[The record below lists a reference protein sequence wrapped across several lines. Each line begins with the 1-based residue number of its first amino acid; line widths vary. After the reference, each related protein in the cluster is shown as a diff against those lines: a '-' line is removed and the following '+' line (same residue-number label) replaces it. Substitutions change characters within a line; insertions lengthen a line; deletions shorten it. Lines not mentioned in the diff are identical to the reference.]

1 METIERILGHE
12 IPILPEP
19 FPPESELRPLTEADY
34 QRLFEEFCAA
44 PIYTLP
50 PEFWTE
56 TTSDKPVSITPAEE
70 TPAATQQRTRHH
82 HLTDQ
87 EKSIA
92 TLKSERYVSISA
104 AARIL
109 HVTRPTIYAMID
121 RGDLQLIKLG
131 PRTNRI
137 DLQGITDQRNSFP
150 PAKTPKKK
158 LEDERKKYISAHE
171 AALKFRKDEKTI
183 KARAAEAGVALA
195 WFDGTAHYGRKGLEK
210 LFPGEKEKHD
220 YLTVAQLAEECG
232 ISKQTVYDFIHDHKL
247 PRKREGRTVLID
259 RKVWEKAR
267 KGTATLADGKEV
279 NYKQLQRQ
287 CAEARN
293 LGYVTISDAGRD
305 FGIHRG
311 HLYYYAKKHKLKTLK
326 IGGQVFYD
334 KKQLYKILKEEYVSD
349 QSNTPETGTPKR

>member
-1 METIERILGHE
+1 METIERISGRE

-19 FPPESELRPLTEADY
+19 FLPESELRPLTEADY

-44 PIYTLP
+44 PVIMPP

-56 TTSDKPVSITPAEE
+56 TITESPQGKPDTEE
-70 TPAATQQRTRHH
+70 SSATDAKKYRRHR
-82 HLTDQ
+82 LTDQ

-92 TLKSERYVSISA
+92 TLKGERYVSISA

-121 RGDLQLIKLG
+121 RGELQLIKLG

-158 LEDERKKYISAHE
+158 LEDERKKYISARE
-171 AALKFRKDEKTI
+171 AALKFHKDEKTI
-183 KARAAEAGVALA
+183 KARATEAGVALA
-195 WFDGTAHYGRKGLEK
+195 WFDGAAHYGRKGLEK
-210 LFPGEKEKHD
+210 LFPGEKEKRD

-232 ISKQTVYDFIHDHKL
+232 ISKQTVYDFIHDQKL

-267 KGTATLADGKEV
+267 KGTTLLADGKEV
-279 NYKQLQRQ
+279 SHKEIQRQ
-287 CAEARN
+287 CTEARN
-293 LGYVTISDAGRD
+293 LGYVTISDAARD
-305 FGIHRG
+305 FGTHRG
-311 HLYYYAKKHKLKTLK
+311 YLYYYAKKHKLKTLK

-334 KKQLYKILKEEYVSD
+334 KKRLYKILKEDYVGN
-349 QSNTPETGTPKR
+349 QSNP

>member
-1 METIERILGHE
+1 
-12 IPILPEP
+12 
-19 FPPESELRPLTEADY
+19 
-34 QRLFEEFCAA
+34 
-44 PIYTLP
+44 
-50 PEFWTE
+50 
-56 TTSDKPVSITPAEE
+56 
-70 TPAATQQRTRHH
+70 
-82 HLTDQ
+82 
-87 EKSIA
+87 
-92 TLKSERYVSISA
+92 
-104 AARIL
+104 
-109 HVTRPTIYAMID
+109 MID

-150 PAKTPKKK
+150 PAKIPKKK

-183 KARAAEAGVALA
+183 KACAAEAGVALA
-195 WFDGTAHYGRKGLEK
+195 WFDGTAYYGRKGLEK

-232 ISKQTVYDFIHDHKL
+232 IFKQTVYDFIHDHKL

-267 KGTATLADGKEV
+267 KGAVTLADGKEV

-287 CAEARN
+287 CTEARN

-334 KKQLYKILKEEYVSD
+334 KKQLYNILKEEYVSD